1 MTLNRLYRLSF
12 GSTAFAAVIFAFALG
27 APSVVA
33 QSMSVKSTEVT
44 DGGTIGNEYVFK
56 GFGCDGNNVSPSLS
70 WSGAPS
76 GTKSFAITVYDPDAP
91 TGSGWWHWV
100 VFNIP
105 ASATSVPKNAGD
117 LKAKLMPDGA
127 IQSRTDFGTP
137 GYGGPCPP
145 KGDKPHHYTFTVFAV
160 DEDKL
165 QFAKDENA
173 SAALVGFE
181 LHFHSPAKASLTAT
195 YGR

>member
-1 MTLNRLYRLSF
+1 MKLTRPLF
-12 GSTAFAAVIFAFALG
+12 GSVAFVAAVFAFAPG
-27 APSVVA
+27 APTASA
-33 QSMSVKSTEVT
+33 QSMSVKSAEVS
-44 DGGTIGNEYVFK
+44 DGATIGNDYVFN
-56 GFGCDGNNVSPSLS
+56 GFGCKGDNISPSLT

-100 VFNIP
+100 VFNVP
-105 ASATSVPKNAGD
+105 ASAMSVPKNAGD
-117 LKAKLMPDGA
+117 IKAKLMPEGA
-127 IQSRTDFGTP
+127 IQSRTDFGSD

-145 KGDKPHHYTFTVFAV
+145 QGDKPHHYTFTVFAV

-165 QFAKDENA
+165 QFAKDNNA

-181 LHFHSPAKASLTAT
+181 LHFHSLAKASLTAT